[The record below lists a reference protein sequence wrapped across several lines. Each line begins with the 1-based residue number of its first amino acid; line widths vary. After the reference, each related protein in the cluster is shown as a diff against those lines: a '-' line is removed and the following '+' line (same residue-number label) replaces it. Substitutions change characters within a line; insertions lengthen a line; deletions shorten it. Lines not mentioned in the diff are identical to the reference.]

1 MSKSAIVVTLSTL
14 LLSAGQLVESPI
26 SSTTPEAGES
36 SESAAPD
43 MPDPESVRHIPE
55 LAWHAWQ
62 AGTHDRG
69 SCALECW
76 DQLVLNVHVAYDLGP
91 VFAVNE
97 WGDGPHSAPYS
108 GSCQDNHPECG
119 WSNSGPGQGA
129 MAAIDD
135 AIRTGDAAWLRSILD
150 EDGGGSA
157 YITWERSAIQVF
169 DCSESGEL
177 VAHIPVPGHL
187 LAAVED

>member
-1 MSKSAIVVTLSTL
+1 MSKSAIVVTLSML
-14 LLSAGQLVESPI
+14 LLSTGQPVGSPI
-26 SSTTPEAGES
+26 GSAAPEVAES
-36 SESAAPD
+36 SVLVAPD

-62 AGTHDRG
+62 ASTHDRG
-69 SCALECW
+69 NCTLQCW
-76 DQLVLNVHVAYDLGP
+76 DQIPTNTHRAFVAGP
-91 VFAVNE
+91 HGVNE
-97 WGDGPHSAPYS
+97 LGGGPHDDPYD
-108 GSCQDNHPECG
+108 GSCEDNHPECG
-119 WSNSGPGQGA
+119 WANSGPGQGA

-135 AIRTGDAAWLRSILD
+135 AIRTGDAARLRSILD

-157 YITWERSAIQVF
+157 YIAWERSAIQVF

-177 VAHIPVPGHL
+177 VAHIPVPSDL

>member
-14 LLSAGQLVESPI
+14 LLSAGQPVESPI
-26 SSTTPEAGES
+26 SSATPEAGES
-36 SESAAPD
+36 SESAALN

-69 SCALECW
+69 SCTVQCW
-76 DQLVLNVHVAYDLGP
+76 DQIASNTHRAFEAGP
-91 VFAVNE
+91 HGVNE
-97 WGDGPHSAPYS
+97 VGGGTHSDPYD
-108 GSCQDNHPECG
+108 GSCEVHHPECG
-119 WSNSGPGQGA
+119 WAQTAWGQGLRD
-129 MAAIDD
+129 AIDD
-135 AIRTGDAAWLRSILD
+135 AIRTGDAALLRSILD

-157 YITWERSAIQVF
+157 YIAWERTAIQVL

-177 VAHIPVPGHL
+177 VAHIPLPSDL

>member
-14 LLSAGQLVESPI
+14 LLSAAQPVGSPI
-26 SSTTPEAGES
+26 GSATPEVAES
-36 SESAAPD
+36 SVLVAPH

-62 AGTHDRG
+62 ASTHDRG
-69 SCALECW
+69 SCTVQCW
-76 DQLVLNVHVAYDLGP
+76 DQIPSNTHRATDAGP
-91 VFAVNE
+91 YGVNE
-97 WGDGPHSAPYS
+97 LGGGTHADPYD
-108 GSCQDNHPECG
+108 GSCHDNHPECG
-119 WSNSGPGQGA
+119 WANSGPGQGT

-135 AIRTGDAAWLRSILD
+135 AIRTGDAARLRNILD

-157 YITWERSAIQVF
+157 YIAWERSAIQVF

-177 VAHIPVPGHL
+177 VAHIPVPSDL